1 MGFLTKEGLQNLTS
15 KLVQGDAIKVAS
27 HRGKNVKEVIDNI
40 QRECENVALP
50 NTMILENRVNEFKIG
65 QGRDVDV
72 SGDVEEGKIEVELKG
87 KTWQNVVPKMA
98 NGYVLSGSHSKI
110 EDGIVYIKTN
120 GKDHMQKYW
129 TGSGIQLIKPN
140 TTYTVISY
148 IYENYLDRDF
158 HMINNYAGKGGD
170 LALTSAVVSR
180 GYTGI
185 YIGTFRT
192 RESFED
198 AKRLGFLVS
207 SNTNGT
213 VVFSVPYIFEGDYTQ
228 TPVEELPKYFDGIKS
243 SFEDGVVDVE
253 VAGKNLISKATEW
266 RLGVI
271 NADTGIYSDNPSG
284 TRYTSNLIYN
294 PSGKELYIRSKGHMW
309 NYLYFYDENKN
320 YLGFCTNQG
329 MGSNYN
335 FNINFDNSKRI
346 AKYFIISFG
355 NQDALEIGEVYEY
368 QETDYITPYKKKI
381 SFNIEEPLRSL
392 PNGVCDEIRNNNGQ
406 WELVRKVGQKTLN
419 GTENW
424 QIAVKEEDYN
434 TMYLNVSDIGNA
446 KIYVDP
452 STIPNIMCNTLPVT
466 SYNTAYYMSSDSSLM
481 CITNRNNKASQS
493 IAIRMLNDTNTV
505 EVLTNWLSKN
515 PITVYY
521 ELATYTVTPIDPIE
535 FNTSQGAVIN
545 INSNI
550 SPASTHKVILNRAGQ
565 IEQGIELIANL
576 KSRINNLERLYDSN
590 LIATQYRIDNLK
602 LNYEL
607 EREED

>member
-1 MGFLTKEGLQNLTS
+1 MGFLTKEGLQNLTD

-40 QRECENVALP
+40 QRECENVASP
-50 NTMILENRVNEFKIG
+50 NTMTLENRVNEFKVG

-72 SGDVEEGKIEVELKG
+72 SGDVEEGKINVELQG
-87 KTWQNVVPKMA
+87 KTYQNVVPKMA

-129 TGSGIQLIKPN
+129 TGSDIQLIKPN

-228 TPVEELPKYFDGIKS
+228 TPVEELPSYFSGIKS

-253 VAGKNLISKATEW
+253 VQGKNLISKATEW

-271 NADTGIYSDNPSG
+271 NADTGIYSDKPSG

-368 QETDYITPYKKKI
+368 RETDYITPYKKKI

-406 WELVRKVGQKTLN
+406 WELVRRVGEIVLN
-419 GTENW
+419 GSENYTAHP
-424 QIAVKEEDYN
+424 QGEN
-434 TMYLNVSDIGNA
+434 TMYFILRNIIGKENGYCISNNFYFEIGSKDNEHIRLNVNGNIVFWI
-446 KIYVDP
+446 KI
-452 STIPNIMCNTLPVT
+452 SKL
-466 SYNTAYYMSSDSSLM
+466 
-481 CITNRNNKASQS
+481 ASQDVVGFKQW
-493 IAIRMLNDTNTV
+493 LQQN
-505 EVLTNWLSKN
+505 LT
-515 PITVYY
+515 TVYY
-521 ELATYTVTPIDPIE
+521 ELETPTITPIEPIE

-545 INSNI
+545 INSEIAPTSN
-550 SPASTHKVILNRAGQ
+550 HKVVLNRAGQ

-590 LIATQYRIDNLK
+590 LITTQYRIDNLK